1 MFISQLSVYYNNIK
15 GAIGMPNFVLTCCST
30 ADMSKTFFEERS
42 IPFACFHF
50 LLNGKEYNDDL
61 GLSMPIDEFYQR
73 IKEGAQPTTSQVNT
87 NQYIDMFEPLL
98 MSGKDIIHIT
108 LSSGI
113 SGTYNSCTVAADEM
127 RIKFPERKIIVIDSL
142 CASSGYGLLV
152 DYAAD
157 LRDADKSIEE
167 AAKLIEEAKLHVH
180 HWFFSTDLTSYFR
193 GGRISKTSAF
203 FGTLLNIC
211 PLLNMNSEGKLIPR
225 DKYRGIKKVS
235 SQMVS
240 RMEQFAENGNQYNGK
255 CFISQSACYED
266 AKYVANLIESAFP
279 NLKDKVL
286 INDIGT
292 VIGSHTGPGT
302 IALFFFGNT
311 RTL

>member
-1 MFISQLSVYYNNIK
+1 
-15 GAIGMPNFVLTCCST
+15 MPNFVLTCCST
-30 ADMSKTFFEERS
+30 ADMPKTYFEERN
-42 IPFACFHF
+42 IPYACFHF
-50 LLNGKEYNDDL
+50 LLNGKEYFDDI
-61 GLSMPIDEFYQR
+61 GISMSIDEFYLR
-73 IKEGAQPTTSQVNT
+73 IKEGAQPTTSQVNAS
-87 NQYIDMFEPLL
+87 QYIDMFEPIL

-113 SGTYNSCTVAADEM
+113 SGTYNSCTVAANELK
-127 RIKFPERKIIVIDSL
+127 IKFPERKLIVIDSL

-167 AAKLIEEAKLHVH
+167 AAELIENSKLHIH

-193 GGRISKTSAF
+193 GGRITKTSAF
-203 FGTLLNIC
+203 FGSLLNIC

-225 DKYRGIKKVS
+225 DKYRGLKKVT

-240 RMEQFAENGNQYNGK
+240 RMEQLAENGTQYDGK
-255 CFISQSACYED
+255 CFISQSACYDD
-266 AKYVANLIESAFP
+266 AKYVAELIESTFP
-279 NLKDKVL
+279 NLKGKVL
-286 INDIGT
+286 INNIGT

-302 IALFFFGNT
+302 IALFFFGNS